1 MAGPWEKY
9 AEQSQAPASGPW
21 DKYATA
27 PVETAP
33 EPEKKS
39 LTDKIKQGA
48 GDILAGAVRGAGSLG
63 ATVLLPADMINQ
75 KLRGEDFFSLKD
87 NRARRAEIDE
97 GLRLMG
103 ADTDSLAY
111 QGGKLGAEIAGTLG
125 VGGALANGAR
135 AAGAAPSIVNAI
147 ASSGMTTGAA
157 PAKLLSQPGVQNMLT
172 RMLGGAVTG
181 GASAGLVDPDNMG
194 TGAKWGAIL
203 PPALSATGAVARYA
217 GNTVGS
223 VIRPFT
229 QAGQERIAGDVVRKF
244 AEGGPTAVD
253 ARQLVNGS
261 TPTLAEATGN
271 AGLATLQRGARD
283 LRPNAFIE
291 REAQN
296 AAARLSAFDDIAGD
310 ANAIAAARA
319 SRESAASPLYDAA
332 KKARVSSDS
341 ELLKILERPSA
352 AKAWERAQKLALE
365 KGEKLVV
372 GKDIPETVSFVGG
385 KVEKVAGAH
394 GHSKTVQLPG
404 LLDSA
409 GNPLTTVSPAQN
421 AQYSG
426 KGLHYLKMGIDDL
439 IGDASS
445 GIGKNEKAAILG
457 TKEKLMSWL
466 DKNIPEYGKASAT
479 YAEKSAPINAMET
492 LQDLRLTDAQGNIT
506 LAKIQ
511 NAIRGLE
518 SRMSE
523 PGVNAAKS
531 VSAEQL
537 GTLKAIRDDLLRQS
551 NLGAGR
557 SIGSNTFQNIATD
570 NILATMLP
578 GRLGGFA
585 QGKIGGALG
594 QVGRLAYSGPNEAI
608 RNKIVDLMLEPE
620 LAQQALNATPQ
631 LQRNSLMQLLDQSGV
646 PQAVYRAAPVVISR

>member
-1 MAGPWEKY
+1 MAELAQLEAALVKADAAGNADDARALANEIRRMRTAGPKE
-9 AEQSQAPASGPW
+9 ES
-21 DKYATA
+21 
-27 PVETAP
+27 
-33 EPEKKS
+33 KS

-48 GDILAGAVRGAGSLG
+48 GDILAGAVRGAGSIG

-181 GASAGLVDPDNMG
+181 GASAGVVDPDNMG

-244 AEGGPTAVD
+244 AEGGPTT
-253 ARQLVNGS
+253 VNAAEIVAGS
-261 TPTLAEATGN
+261 RPTLAEATGN

-283 LRPNAFIE
+283 IRPNAFME

-296 AAARLSAFDDIAGD
+296 AAARMAAFDGVAGDSLKLSALKADRAAVADDLYGQALGKDGAENLTPYVKGQITQLLKRPSI
-310 ANAIAAARA
+310 NQA
-319 SRESAASPLYDAA
+319 SRE
-332 KKARVSSDS
+332 
-341 ELLKILERPSA
+341 
-352 AKAWERAQKLALE
+352 AQKLAMERGERPAAAGSLAALHDVKTIIDDKISE
-365 KGEKLVV
+365 AVRRGAGGEAKALSATKDQLVNVIEKL
-372 GKDIPETVSFVGG
+372 S
-385 KVEKVAGAH
+385 
-394 GHSKTVQLPG
+394 
-404 LLDSA
+404 
-409 GNPLTTVSPAQN
+409 
-421 AQYSG
+421 
-426 KGLHYLKMGIDDL
+426 
-439 IGDASS
+439 
-445 GIGKNEKAAILG
+445 
-457 TKEKLMSWL
+457 
-466 DKNIPEYGKASAT
+466 PEYQAARTT
-479 YAEKSAPINAMET
+479 YAAKSGPINAMET

-537 GTLKAIRDDLLRQS
+537 GALKAIRDDLLRQS

-620 LAQQALNATPQ
+620 LAQQAMNSAPQ